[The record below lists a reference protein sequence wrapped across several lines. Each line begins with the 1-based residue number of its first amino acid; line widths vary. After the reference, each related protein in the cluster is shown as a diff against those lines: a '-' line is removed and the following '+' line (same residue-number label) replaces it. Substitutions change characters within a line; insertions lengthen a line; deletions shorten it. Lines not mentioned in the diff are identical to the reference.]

1 MRRIARGRSQE
12 CGAEEAQGG
21 SPIRAH
27 AGQQGKDQDLLA
39 PSGHSGVEGRIQS
52 DQRIR
57 DGHSYTL
64 QVTLTNK
71 WIRKLCLKE
80 KEALAP
86 L

>member
-1 MRRIARGRSQE
+1 
-12 CGAEEAQGG
+12 
-21 SPIRAH
+21 
-27 AGQQGKDQDLLA
+27 
-39 PSGHSGVEGRIQS
+39 VEGRIQS
-52 DQRIR
+52 DQRIQ